1 MPSDV
6 NVRAVSWKRMVKLQ
20 KDAENSTVQF
30 RFGRKRRSM
39 APRGRAA
46 LHGKGRWARPR
57 LAPQTNMDKLQ
68 KAGAARLMQQ
78 GNDRK
83 EQLWFTG

>member
-1 MPSDV
+1 
-6 NVRAVSWKRMVKLQ
+6 
-20 KDAENSTVQF
+20 
-30 RFGRKRRSM
+30 M
-39 APRGRAA
+39 ALRGRAT
-46 LHGKGRWARPR
+46 LHDKGRWARPR